1 MYTVYRDHITN
12 KLDFMVKCTQAQ
24 RGQPS
29 VNPPLKICRSAVR
42 KQWFVAHLDFF
53 TYRFIFI
60 FFCYFCFFV
69 RSIKTTYRQEN
80 IVVLEVC

>member
-24 RGQPS
+24 RGQLG

-42 KQWFVAHLDFF
+42 KQWRVAHLDFGDPSG
-53 TYRFIFI
+53 TLSECDVQSEAER
-60 FFCYFCFFV
+60 
-69 RSIKTTYRQEN
+69 
-80 IVVLEVC
+80 